1 MVDTSAEKMI
11 GVGLAGGV
19 VICALLDTL
28 HAKGIL
34 TLEEVETFWTMLC
47 GLSAPMPSRPKA
59 SKQCKSSDSCA
70 GASLDAASAFSFV
83 LCCSGDFAMI

>member
-34 TLEEVETFWTMLC
+34 TLEE
-47 GLSAPMPSRPKA
+47 S
-59 SKQCKSSDSCA
+59 
-70 GASLDAASAFSFV
+70 
-83 LCCSGDFAMI
+83 